1 MARPEYNRPGAPPL
15 LGNGARSV
23 PISRREH
30 EEVAPM
36 SDLTDQVIAIT
47 GAAGGIG
54 RAHARKLAGAGA
66 TVVLGDLNGPSVEA
80 LAEEINARGGA
91 AIPVQVDVSDE
102 RQVAAFIDRATRVRD
117 RIDALVNNAGVIS
130 SSPLDQLPLEEW
142 TRILNTNLTSAF
154 LCTKAVLKVMIPRG
168 RGVIVNT
175 SSEIA
180 WRGRAGY
187 AHYAASKAG
196 LIGFTRCLALELG
209 GHGIRINAVAP
220 GIVDTPMPR
229 TTMSEADLAAAG
241 QQNALGRMA
250 QPDDIA
256 EAVYYL
262 VSDSGRHITGQMLH
276 VNGGDY
282 FA

>member
-1 MARPEYNRPGAPPL
+1 
-15 LGNGARSV
+15 
-23 PISRREH
+23 
-30 EEVAPM
+30 
-36 SDLTDQVIAIT
+36 
-47 GAAGGIG
+47 
-54 RAHARKLAGAGA
+54 
-66 TVVLGDLNGPSVEA
+66 
-80 LAEEINARGGA
+80 
-91 AIPVQVDVSDE
+91 VDVSDE
-102 RQVAAFIDRATRVRD
+102 GQVAAFVEQAAGLHDRLDV
-117 RIDALVNNAGVIS
+117 LVNNAGVIS
-130 SSPLDQLPLEEW
+130 SAPLDQLSLEEW

-154 LCTKAVLKVMIPRG
+154 LCTRAVLRVMIPRR

-175 SSEIA
+175 TSVIA

-209 GHGIRINAVAP
+209 PHGIRINAVAP

-229 TTMSEADLAAAG
+229 TVMSEADLATAG
-241 QQNALGRMA
+241 QQNALARMA
-250 QPDDIA
+250 QPEDIA

-262 VSDSGRHITGQMLH
+262 VGESGRHVTGQTLH